1 MQHFHDEWIQE
12 WCDHNG
18 WTDLVRERYNS
29 YWAFP
34 PNCVMP
40 EPIPQKVL
48 RLIKS
53 EKGLSHS
60 EQKLVMITGIVT
72 AAALISSCLWMSPMP
87 LMLAFGFSAIS
98 FARMECEI

>member
-1 MQHFHDEWIQE
+1 MQHFQDEWIQE
-12 WCDHNG
+12 WCDLNG
-18 WTDLVRERYNS
+18 WTDLVRESYNN

-40 EPIPQKVL
+40 EPIPVKAI
-48 RLIKS
+48 RMIKS
-53 EKGLSHS
+53 EKGLSNS
-60 EQKLVMITGIVT
+60 EWKLLALTGIVSII
-72 AAALISSCLWMSPMP
+72 ALLYSYFCKTPMP